1 MNKFFLYSIRSKT
14 KQPFQLSETGPNDTN
29 ACGKRMR
36 ILITD
41 AEWNKDSR
49 RLLVFYLFIV
59 CILSVCLL
67 LVFYLFIVCILSV
80 CLLLVFY
87 LSVCCLVFP
96 SVCCL
101 SFICLFVACVLS
113 VCLLLVFL
121 SVCSLL
127 VFFNPSVCCLCFICL
142 FVARKR
148 VYPDNVSLFCTLWL
162 NNTAFEPVACFEP
175 DCPITL
181 FTLG

>member
-1 MNKFFLYSIRSKT
+1 MNNFFLYSIRSKT

-113 VCLLLVFL
+113 VCLLLVFYL
-121 SVCSLL
+121 
-127 VFFNPSVCCLCFICL
+127 SVCCLCFYLSVRCLCFLIRL
-142 FVARKR
+142 FVAC
-148 VYPDNVSLFCTLWL
+148 VLSVSSLP
-162 NNTAFEPVACFEP
+162 EKG
-175 DCPITL
+175 
-181 FTLG
+181 FTLTM

>member
-1 MNKFFLYSIRSKT
+1 MKCSGLYFVNKFFLYSIRSKT

-49 RLLVFYLFIV
+49 R
-59 CILSVCLL
+59 L

-148 VYPDNVSLFCTLWL
+148 VYPDNVSLFCTL
-162 NNTAFEPVACFEP
+162 
-175 DCPITL
+175 
-181 FTLG
+181 